1 MIVILLRLLI
11 IAAFFYVVFK
21 AIRYFTDP
29 MRKLEHAHE
38 KNEFHLLDEKRN
50 VRKNFLL
57 TYKGVLFEGEK
68 YLGTTP
74 DSFEVVSIIISIR
87 DPDQLE
93 GLTRMDFSRIEQ
105 EVQFA
110 YPYAKIE
117 WKSPIKEFL
126 KSM

>member
-1 MIVILLRLLI
+1 MIVVLLRLLI
-11 IAAFFYVVFK
+11 IAAFFYLIFKVVH
-21 AIRYFTDP
+21 YFTNP

-38 KNEFHLLDEKRN
+38 KKEFYLLDEKGN

-87 DPDQLE
+87 DTEKLE
-93 GLTRMDFSRIEQ
+93 GLSRIDFSRIEQ
-105 EVQFA
+105 EVQFL
-110 YPYAKIE
+110 YPYAKLE

-126 KSM
+126 Q